1 MYVFWIF
8 NRSINNIK
16 VINAIQ
22 YLFIMKKYGKPTS
35 EVVHI
40 ENEVMYQASGE
51 KPGHGWG
58 TGGHSGPPGQKH
70 DIEDPDA

>member
-1 MYVFWIF
+1 
-8 NRSINNIK
+8 
-16 VINAIQ
+16 
-22 YLFIMKKYGKPTS
+22 MKKYGKPTS